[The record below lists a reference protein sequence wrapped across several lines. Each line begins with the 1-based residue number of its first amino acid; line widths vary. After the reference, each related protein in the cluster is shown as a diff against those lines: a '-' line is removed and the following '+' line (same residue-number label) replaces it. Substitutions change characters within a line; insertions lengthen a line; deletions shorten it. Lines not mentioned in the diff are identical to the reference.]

1 MSFSTSFDRPLV
13 VGISKIFLNNKNYYF
28 VEDVKNTCPAFFYG
42 CAKSSRMIVDKRKIS
57 SDNYTYATYAPKT
70 LKWKQSDNSIKSAK
84 LLLTCEWVEQ
94 NVPGWKSDNG
104 NVTNDAKL
112 DLDIVPP
119 LLQLKDEEKFKDE
132 NGNIVEI
139 ETRGIKTFDGIFFS
153 GKDVEKMLNLTDV
166 SRLILNENSSYEKD
180 IHYKKFI
187 RKRLLPEEEIA
198 NEIGNPTKMYL
209 TYFGLV
215 KMLITTKNK
224 IAENFQKWALKTLFT
239 IQMGDEIEKEEL
251 GTNIL
256 NINLE
261 TYRNVFKSHSS
272 KMPCVYLLEIG
283 KVKELKDTFNINED
297 DEILKSNSTIYKF
310 GFTDDIDRRLNEHF
324 SDYGKLKNVKNIQL
338 TKFTMVEE
346 RYKVEAER
354 DLRKFFE
361 DFNKRFIVK
370 TNKELNIKGR
380 NELIILNKDELESVF
395 KFYRLLGIDYAGSS
409 LDLQNK
415 LEKLKDEYEKD
426 MLRKEMKIQ
435 DLEHTIK
442 YKELELKCK
451 DMEIELLKRK
461 LSQ

>member
-13 VGISKIFLNNKNYYF
+13 IGLSKIFLNNKNYYF

-70 LKWKQSDNSIKSAK
+70 LKWKQSDNSVKSAK

-94 NVPGWKSDNG
+94 NIPGWKSDNG

-112 DLDIVPP
+112 DLDIVSP

-139 ETRGIKTFDGIFFS
+139 ETRGTKKLDGIFFY
-153 GKDVEKMLNLTDV
+153 GKDVEKILELSSIKDV
-166 SRLILNENSSYEKD
+166 LHDPTSLYEEG

-187 RKRLLPEEEIA
+187 HKVEKNTPSPSYTNNQQTI
-198 NEIGNPTKMYL
+198 YL
-209 TYFGLV
+209 TYKGLV
-215 KMLITTKNK
+215 RMLITRRHK
-224 IAENFQKWALKTLFT
+224 IADKFQDWCFKTLFT

-251 GTNIL
+251 GTSIL

-380 NELIILNKDELESVF
+380 NELVILNKDELESVF

-415 LEKLKDEYEKD
+415 LEKIKDEYEKD

-451 DMEIELLKRK
+451 DMEIELLKSK

>member
-1 MSFSTSFDRPLV
+1 M
-13 VGISKIFLNNKNYYF
+13 K
-28 VEDVKNTCPAFFYG
+28 KNT
-42 CAKSSRMIVDKRKIS
+42 
-57 SDNYTYATYAPKT
+57 
-70 LKWKQSDNSIKSAK
+70 
-84 LLLTCEWVEQ
+84 
-94 NVPGWKSDNG
+94 
-104 NVTNDAKL
+104 
-112 DLDIVPP
+112 
-119 LLQLKDEEKFKDE
+119 
-132 NGNIVEI
+132 
-139 ETRGIKTFDGIFFS
+139 
-153 GKDVEKMLNLTDV
+153 
-166 SRLILNENSSYEKD
+166 
-180 IHYKKFI
+180 HYKKFI
-187 RKRLLPEEEIA
+187 RKTLLPEEGLT

-224 IAENFQKWALKTLFT
+224 IAEKFQKWALNTLFT
-239 IQMGDEIEKEEL
+239 IQMGNEIEKEEL
-251 GTNIL
+251 GTSIL

-272 KMPCVYLLEIG
+272 KLPCVYLLEIG
-283 KVKELKDTFNINED
+283 KVKELKDTFNIDDD
-297 DEILKSNSTIYKF
+297 DEVLKSNSVIYKF

-346 RYKVEAER
+346 KYKVEAER

-380 NELIILNKDELESVF
+380 NELVILNKDELESVF

-409 LDLQNK
+409 LELQNK

-426 MLRKEMKIQ
+426 MLRKDMKIQ

-451 DMEIELLKRK
+451 DMEIELLKK
-461 LSQ
+461 LH